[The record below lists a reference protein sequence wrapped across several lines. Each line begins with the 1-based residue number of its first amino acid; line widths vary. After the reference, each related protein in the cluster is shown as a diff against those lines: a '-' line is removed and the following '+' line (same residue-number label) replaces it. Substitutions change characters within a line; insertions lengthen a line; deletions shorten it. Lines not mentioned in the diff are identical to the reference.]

1 MSAGENWSS
10 ARLLR
15 IATGKA
21 AMNFALLGGTD
32 ALVPLLR
39 AVADSAHQ
47 LTLAADLSDALRAAV
62 VSISPGTKLV
72 TNWQAILN
80 DDDVE
85 AVIAAPGTDDRDAG
99 IKRLAAAGKAILLIP
114 HGDPAAAL
122 PYELS
127 LVRDDTG
134 VPLVP
139 LFPLR
144 SVPEV
149 AALLEGETKPG
160 ISLQM
165 ERSLPV
171 AGSPPLLSSRDVY
184 AALVYD
190 ADLLRQMGGDYSQV
204 TAVFSGPSP
213 DKIALATV
221 TLAGDGLPTAT
232 WTLRPVEAGSAFK
245 LALST
250 ADGETTIA
258 GETAVGEIPTP
269 ETSLSVGQSDQDPQ
283 RITLDTGNAVLRDFE
298 QAVANPT
305 DNLPWTNMI
314 RSVEIVEAASRSI
327 RRRRTI
333 DLHFETTSERNQFKT
348 QMTAIGCSL
357 MMMTLVA
364 FVFVLIAGALFN
376 LNPAVMRVLRIG
388 IFVPLF
394 LFLLMQLLLFVSRP
408 SRRGEPA
415 ETTGD
420 ESD

>member
-1 MSAGENWSS
+1 
-10 ARLLR
+10 
-15 IATGKA
+15 
-21 AMNFALLGGTD
+21 MNFALLGGTD

-39 AVADSAHQ
+39 AVGECGHR
-47 LTLAADLSDALRAAV
+47 LTLAADLSDSLRAAV

-72 TNWQAILN
+72 ESWREILN

-99 IKRLAAAGKAILLIP
+99 IKQLASAGKAILLIP

-144 SVPEV
+144 SVPEI
-149 AALLEGETKPG
+149 AALRDGETVPG

-165 ERSLPV
+165 ERSQPV

-184 AALVYD
+184 AALIYD
-190 ADLLRQMGGDYSQV
+190 ADLLRLMGGDYSQV
-204 TAVFSGPSP
+204 TAVFSGPSA

-232 WTLRPVEAGSAFK
+232 WTLRPVEAGDGFK
-245 LALST
+245 LAQST
-250 ADGETTIA
+250 ADGETTIT
-258 GETAVGEIPTP
+258 GDTAIGEIPTNDK
-269 ETSLSVGQSDQDPQ
+269 TLSVGHAGKDPQ
-283 RITLDTGNAVLRDFE
+283 RITLDTGNALLRDFE
-298 QAVANPT
+298 QAVANSS
-305 DNLPWTNMI
+305 DNAPWTNMI
-314 RSVEIVEAASRSI
+314 RSVEIVEAAGRSI

-364 FVFVLIAGALFN
+364 FVFVLMAGALFN
-376 LNPAVMRVLRIG
+376 LNARVMQVLRIG

-408 SRRGEPA
+408 SRRTEQA
-415 ETTGD
+415 KTD
-420 ESD
+420 DKIESE